1 MGVTHVP
8 ACWGWV
14 GAMAGEMGKEA
25 VPLYFLTKALIAVT
39 VIVVSPSTSA
49 LADTYRWTDK
59 NGNVGFADSLQ
70 KVPPQYRESARR
82 TDGKSSPHSKTFQTV
97 PSDPTGSA
105 GPPPADSEEM
115 YAVWRDRMNSARGDL
130 EQLKIQREATQKDYD
145 ALRGERFGK
154 LFADPEADARYRAKL
169 TELDEQ
175 IREKERTLSTTIPD
189 EARKAGVPPGML
201 SQ

>member
-1 MGVTHVP
+1 
-8 ACWGWV
+8 
-14 GAMAGEMGKEA
+14 
-25 VPLYFLTKALIAVT
+25 VT
-39 VIVVSPSTSA
+39 VIAVGPSTLA

-82 TDGKSSPHSKTFQTV
+82 TDGKSSPQSKTFQTV
-97 PSDPTGSA
+97 PSDPTGGTGA
-105 GPPPADSEEM
+105 LPEDSEEM
-115 YAVWRDRMNSARGDL
+115 YAVWRDRMNIARGDL
-130 EQLKIQREATQKDYD
+130 EQLKVQREAAQKEYD

-154 LFADPEADARYRAKL
+154 LFADPEVDAKYRARL

-175 IREKERTLSTTIPD
+175 IKEKELALSTTLPD